1 MCVNSPEVRIGWG
14 DFLDFLK
21 RWGLLV
27 GTERTIEARHL
38 ANFFFFFYIALLK
51 NPTSLHW

>member
-1 MCVNSPEVRIGWG
+1 MKKIGPLKGMCVNSPEVRAGWG

-38 ANFFFFFYIALLK
+38 ANFFL
-51 NPTSLHW
+51 T